1 MPVEKRTIEE
11 KTVDK
16 AAQALLERAEKE
28 KIGTIWDRWEAMQPF
43 CKYGKTGI
51 CCTICNMGP
60 CQIRRDGMTGVC
72 GATAE
77 VIVARNLVRKIAA
90 GCAAHSDHARGIAE
104 TLLLTALGKTQGY
117 KITDENKLRRLAL
130 EYGIKLENR
139 GEHLKSIEKI
149 AEEVAKITLD
159 EFGKLEGE
167 LVFLKRAPEK
177 QQDTWHKLNIAPRA
191 IDREIVEALHR
202 TNMGVDN
209 DYQSLLLHGLRVA
222 LADGWGGSM
231 IATDISDILFRSPR
245 AIRAQVNLGILKEN
259 EVNIIVHGHEPLLA
273 ELIVQAA
280 DDPELVTLAK
290 KEGAEGINLA
300 GMCCTANEIL
310 MRHGIPAAGNFL
322 HQELALITG
331 AVEVM
336 VVDVQC
342 ILPTLPSIAQC
353 FHTKIFSTSEK
364 AKFMGAEHIQFKEE
378 KAYEVA
384 KEIIRRAIE
393 NYKNRDKTRVYIPT
407 KESAQFI
414 AGFTTEYI
422 FDMLGGKYRATYR
435 PLNNGIMDGRLRG
448 VVGVVGCNYPGI
460 TQDWAHLTLVKEL
473 LKKDVLI
480 VETGCAALA
489 CAKGGLMTPEAAFEY
504 AGKGLQEICKAVGI
518 PPVLHLGACVD
529 NSRILTACCEMVK
542 EGGIGKSIDELPV
555 AGAALE
561 WMSEKAI
568 TIGFYAVASGI
579 FTVFGLPQPVTGSDK
594 VYKFITEEL
603 ENLVGGKYAFEPDP
617 FKAAKLIIEHLDK
630 KRKALNLR
638 AMLYE

>member
-1 MPVEKRTIEE
+1 MPIEKRTIEQ
-11 KTVDK
+11 KTADK

-28 KIGTIWDRWEAMQPF
+28 KIATIWDRWEAMQPF
-43 CKYGKTGI
+43 CKYGKQGI
-51 CCTICNMGP
+51 CCTFCNMGP

-77 VIVARNLVRKIAA
+77 VIVARNLLRKIAA
-90 GCAAHSDHARGIAE
+90 GCAAHSDHARSIVH
-104 TLLLTALGKTQGY
+104 TLLLTAEGKTQGY
-117 KITDENKLRRLAL
+117 KITDENKLRRLAS
-130 EYGIKLENR
+130 EYGIDLVNKT
-139 GEHLKSIEKI
+139 KEKI
-149 AEEVAKITLD
+149 AEEVAKIALL
-159 EFGKLEGE
+159 EFGKSEGE
-167 LVFLKRAPEK
+167 LRFLKRAPQK
-177 QQDTWHKLNIAPRA
+177 QQDVWHKLNIAPRA
-191 IDREIVEALHR
+191 VDREIVEALHR

-209 DYQSLLLHGLRVA
+209 DYKSLIFHGLRTA

-245 AIRAQVNLGILKEN
+245 AIRAQVNLGILKQN

-273 ELIVQAA
+273 EVIVQAA
-280 DDPELVTLAK
+280 SDPELVKQAK
-290 KEGAEGINLA
+290 EVGAEGINLA

-322 HQELALITG
+322 HQELAIITG

-342 ILPTLPSIAQC
+342 VLPSLPNIAQC

-364 AKFMGAEHIQFKEE
+364 AKFFGAEHIEFKED
-378 KAYEVA
+378 KAYATA
-384 KEIIRRAIE
+384 KEIVRRAIE
-393 NYKNRDKTRVYIPT
+393 NYKNRDKSRVYIPT
-407 KESAQFI
+407 KEMSQFV

-448 VVGVVGCNYPGI
+448 VVGVVGCNYPGM
-460 TQDWAHLTLVKEL
+460 TQDLAHLTLVKEL

-489 CAKGGLMTPEAAFEY
+489 CAKGGLMSPEAAFEY

-518 PPVLHLGACVD
+518 PPVLHLGSCVD
-529 NSRILTACCEMVK
+529 NSRILTACCEIVN

-579 FTVFGLPQPVTGSDK
+579 FTVFGTPQPVTGSEK

-617 FKAAKLIIEHLDK
+617 FKAAELIIEHLDK

-638 AMLYE
+638 PMLYEE

>member
-1 MPVEKRTIEE
+1 MPIEKRTIEQ
-11 KTVDK
+11 KTIDK
-16 AAQALLERAEKE
+16 AAQVLLEKAEKE
-28 KIGTIWDRWEAMQPF
+28 KITTIWDRWEAMQPF
-43 CKYGKTGI
+43 CKYGKQGI
-51 CCTICNMGP
+51 CCTFCNMGP
-60 CQIRRDGMTGVC
+60 CQIRRDGMSGVC

-77 VIVARNLVRKIAA
+77 VIVARNLLRKIAA

-104 TLLLTALGKTQGY
+104 VLLLTALGKTQGY
-117 KITDENKLRRLAL
+117 KITDEDKLRRLAQ
-130 EYGIKLENR
+130 EYRIDLANKT
-139 GEHLKSIEKI
+139 KEKI
-149 AEEVAKITLD
+149 AEEVARIALL
-159 EFGKLEGE
+159 EFGQSEGE
-167 LVFLKRAPEK
+167 LRFLKRAPQK
-177 QQDTWHKLNIAPRA
+177 QQDTWYKLHISPRA

-209 DYQSLLLHGLRVA
+209 DYKSLIFHGLRTA

-245 AIRAQVNLGILKEN
+245 AIRAQVNLGILKEK

-273 ELIVQAA
+273 EVIVQVAS
-280 DDPELVTLAK
+280 DPELVKQAK
-290 KEGAEGINLA
+290 EVGAEGINLA

-322 HQELALITG
+322 HQELAIITG

-342 ILPTLPSIAQC
+342 VLPALPSIAQC

-364 AKFMGAEHIQFKEE
+364 AKFFGAEHIEFKED
-378 KAYEVA
+378 KAYATA
-384 KEIIRRAIE
+384 KEIVRRAIE
-393 NYKNRDKTRVYIPT
+393 NYKNRDQSRVYIPT
-407 KESAQFI
+407 KEMSQFV

-448 VVGVVGCNYPGI
+448 VVGVVGCNYPGM
-460 TQDWAHLTLVKEL
+460 TQDLAHLTLVKEL

-489 CAKGGLMTPEAAFEY
+489 CAKGGLMTPEAAFTY

-529 NSRILTACCEMVK
+529 NSRILTACCEMVN

-579 FTVFGLPQPVTGSDK
+579 FTVFGTPQPVTGSQK

-617 FKAAKLIIEHLDK
+617 LKAAELIIEHLDK

-638 AMLYE
+638 PMMYE

>member
-1 MPVEKRTIEE
+1 MPVEKRTIEQ
-11 KTVDK
+11 KTADK

-43 CKYGKTGI
+43 CKYGKNGI

-60 CQIRRDGMTGVC
+60 CQIRREGMTGVC

-90 GCAAHSDHARGIAE
+90 GCAAHSDHGRGIAE

-117 KITDENKLRRLAL
+117 KITDEDKLRMLAS
-130 EYGIKLENR
+130 EYGIKTEN
-139 GEHLKSIEKI
+139 KNKEKI
-149 AEEVAKITLD
+149 AEEVARIALA
-159 EFGKLEGE
+159 EFGKSEGE
-167 LVFLKRAPEK
+167 LKFLKRAPQK
-177 QQDTWHKLNIAPRA
+177 QQDTWHKLHIAPRA
-191 IDREIVEALHR
+191 VDREIVESLHR

-209 DYQSLLLHGLRVA
+209 DYHSLLLHGLRTA

-231 IATDISDILFRSPR
+231 IATEISDILFRSPR

-280 DDPELVTLAK
+280 NDPEMIALAK
-290 KEGAEGINLA
+290 EEGAEGINLA
-300 GMCCTANEIL
+300 GICCTANEIL
-310 MRHGIPAAGNFL
+310 MRHGIAAAGNFL
-322 HQELALITG
+322 HQELAIITG

-336 VVDVQC
+336 VVDIQC

-353 FHTKIFSTSEK
+353 FHTKIFSTSDK
-364 AKFMGAEHIQFKEE
+364 AKFLGAEHIEFKEDRG
-378 KAYEVA
+378 YTVA
-384 KEIIRRAIE
+384 KEIVGRAIE
-393 NYKNRDKTRVYIPT
+393 NYKNRDKNRVYIPT
-407 KESAQFI
+407 KETAQFI

-448 VVGVVGCNYPGI
+448 VVGVVGCNYPGM
-460 TQDWAHLTLVKEL
+460 TQDLAHLTLVKEL
-473 LKKDVLI
+473 LKKDVLV

-489 CAKGGLMTPEAAFEY
+489 CAKGGLMTPEAAFKY

-579 FTVFGLPQPVTGSDK
+579 FTVFGLPQPVMGSDK
-594 VYKFITEEL
+594 VYKYITEEI
-603 ENLVGGKYAFEPDP
+603 ENLVGGKYAFQPDP
-617 FKAAKLIIEHLDK
+617 VKAAELIIEHLNK
-630 KRKALNLR
+630 KRKALNL
-638 AMLYE
+638 AKMMYD

>member
-1 MPVEKRTIEE
+1 MPIEKRTIEQ
-11 KTVDK
+11 KTIDK
-16 AAQALLERAEKE
+16 AAQVLLEKAEKE
-28 KIGTIWDRWEAMQPF
+28 KIATIWDRWEAMQPF
-43 CKYGKTGI
+43 CKYGKQGI
-51 CCTICNMGP
+51 CCTFCNMGP
-60 CQIRRDGMTGVC
+60 CQIRREGMTGVC

-77 VIVARNLVRKIAA
+77 VIVARNLLRKIAA
-90 GCAAHSDHARGIAE
+90 GCAAHSDHARSIAH
-104 TLLLTALGKTQGY
+104 TFLLTAEGKTQGY
-117 KITDENKLRRLAL
+117 KITDENKLRRLAS
-130 EYGIKLENR
+130 EYGIDLANKT
-139 GEHLKSIEKI
+139 KEKI
-149 AEEVAKITLD
+149 AEEVAKIALL
-159 EFGKLEGE
+159 EFGKSEGE
-167 LVFLKRAPEK
+167 LRFLKRAPQK
-177 QQDTWHKLNIAPRA
+177 QQETWHKLNIAPRA
-191 IDREIVEALHR
+191 VDREIVEALHR

-209 DYQSLLLHGLRVA
+209 DYKNLIFHGLRTA

-245 AIRAQVNLGILKEN
+245 AIRAQVNLGILKEK

-273 ELIVQAA
+273 EVIVQVAS
-280 DDPELVTLAK
+280 DPELVKQAK
-290 KEGAEGINLA
+290 EVGAEGINLA
-300 GMCCTANEIL
+300 GICCTANEIL

-322 HQELALITG
+322 HQELAIITG

-342 ILPTLPSIAQC
+342 VLPALPSIAQC

-364 AKFMGAEHIQFKEE
+364 AKFFGAEHIEFKED
-378 KAYEVA
+378 KAYDTA
-384 KEIIRRAIE
+384 KEIVRRAIE

-407 KESAQFI
+407 KEMSQFV
-414 AGFTTEYI
+414 AGFTTEYV

-448 VVGVVGCNYPGI
+448 VVGVVGCNYPGM
-460 TQDWAHLTLVKEL
+460 TQDLAHLTLVKEL

-489 CAKGGLMTPEAAFEY
+489 CAKGGLMTPEAAFTY

-529 NSRILTACCEMVK
+529 NSRILTACCEMVN

-579 FTVFGLPQPVTGSDK
+579 FTVFGTPQPVTGSQK

-617 FKAAKLIIEHLDK
+617 LKAAELIIEHLDK

-638 AMLYE
+638 PMMYE

>member
-1 MPVEKRTIEE
+1 VPVEKRTIEQ
-11 KTVDK
+11 KTADK

-43 CKYGKTGI
+43 CKYGKNGI

-60 CQIRRDGMTGVC
+60 CQIRREGMTGVC

-90 GCAAHSDHARGIAE
+90 GCAAHSDHGRGIAE

-117 KITDENKLRRLAL
+117 KITDEDKLRMLAS
-130 EYGIKLENR
+130 EYGIKTEN
-139 GEHLKSIEKI
+139 KNKEKI
-149 AEEVAKITLD
+149 AEEVARIALA
-159 EFGKLEGE
+159 EFGKSEGE
-167 LVFLKRAPEK
+167 LKFLKRAPQK
-177 QQDTWHKLNIAPRA
+177 QQDTWHKLHIAPRA
-191 IDREIVEALHR
+191 VDREIVESLHR

-209 DYQSLLLHGLRVA
+209 DYHSLLLHGLRTA

-231 IATDISDILFRSPR
+231 IATEISDILFRSPR

-280 DDPELVTLAK
+280 NDPEMIALAK
-290 KEGAEGINLA
+290 EEGAEGINLA
-300 GMCCTANEIL
+300 GICCTANEIL
-310 MRHGIPAAGNFL
+310 MRHGIAAAGNFL
-322 HQELALITG
+322 HQELAIITG

-336 VVDVQC
+336 VVDIQC

-353 FHTKIFSTSEK
+353 FHTKIFSTSDK
-364 AKFMGAEHIQFKEE
+364 AKFLGAEHIEFKEDRG
-378 KAYEVA
+378 YTVA
-384 KEIIRRAIE
+384 KEIVGRAIE
-393 NYKNRDKTRVYIPT
+393 NYKNRDKNRVYIPT
-407 KESAQFI
+407 KETAQFI

-448 VVGVVGCNYPGI
+448 VVGVVGCNYPGM
-460 TQDWAHLTLVKEL
+460 TQDLAHLTLVKEL
-473 LKKDVLI
+473 LKKDVLV

-489 CAKGGLMTPEAAFEY
+489 CAKGGLMTPEAAFKY

-579 FTVFGLPQPVTGSDK
+579 FTVFGLPQPVMGSDK
-594 VYKFITEEL
+594 VYKYITEEI
-603 ENLVGGKYAFEPDP
+603 ENLVGGKYAFQPDP
-617 FKAAKLIIEHLDK
+617 VKAAELIIEHLNK
-630 KRKALNLR
+630 KRKALNL
-638 AMLYE
+638 AKMMYD

>member
-1 MPVEKRTIEE
+1 MEQ
-11 KTVDK
+11 KTADK

-43 CKYGKTGI
+43 CKYGKNGI

-60 CQIRRDGMTGVC
+60 CQIRREGMTGVC

-90 GCAAHSDHARGIAE
+90 GCAAHSDHGRGIAE

-117 KITDENKLRRLAL
+117 KITDEDKLRMLAS
-130 EYGIKLENR
+130 EYGIKTEN
-139 GEHLKSIEKI
+139 KNKEKI
-149 AEEVAKITLD
+149 AEEVARIALA
-159 EFGKLEGE
+159 EFGKSEGE
-167 LVFLKRAPEK
+167 LKFLKRAPQK
-177 QQDTWHKLNIAPRA
+177 QQDTWHKLHIAPRA
-191 IDREIVEALHR
+191 VDREIVESLHR

-209 DYQSLLLHGLRVA
+209 DYHSLLLHGLRTA

-231 IATDISDILFRSPR
+231 IATEISDILFRSPR

-280 DDPELVTLAK
+280 NDPEMIALAK
-290 KEGAEGINLA
+290 EEGAEGINLA
-300 GMCCTANEIL
+300 GICCTANEIL
-310 MRHGIPAAGNFL
+310 MRHGIAAAGNFL
-322 HQELALITG
+322 HQELAIITG

-336 VVDVQC
+336 VVDIQC

-353 FHTKIFSTSEK
+353 FHTKIFSTSDK
-364 AKFMGAEHIQFKEE
+364 AKFLGAEHIEFKEDRG
-378 KAYEVA
+378 YTVA
-384 KEIIRRAIE
+384 KEIVGRAIE
-393 NYKNRDKTRVYIPT
+393 NYKNRDKNRVYIPT
-407 KESAQFI
+407 KETAQFI

-448 VVGVVGCNYPGI
+448 VVGVVGCNYPGM
-460 TQDWAHLTLVKEL
+460 TQDLAHLTLVKEL
-473 LKKDVLI
+473 LKKDVLV

-489 CAKGGLMTPEAAFEY
+489 CAKGGLMTPEAAFKY

-579 FTVFGLPQPVTGSDK
+579 FTVFGLPQPVMGSDK
-594 VYKFITEEL
+594 VYKYITEEI
-603 ENLVGGKYAFEPDP
+603 ENLVGGKYAFQPDP
-617 FKAAKLIIEHLDK
+617 VKAAELIIEHLNK
-630 KRKALNLR
+630 KRKALNL
-638 AMLYE
+638 AKMMYD